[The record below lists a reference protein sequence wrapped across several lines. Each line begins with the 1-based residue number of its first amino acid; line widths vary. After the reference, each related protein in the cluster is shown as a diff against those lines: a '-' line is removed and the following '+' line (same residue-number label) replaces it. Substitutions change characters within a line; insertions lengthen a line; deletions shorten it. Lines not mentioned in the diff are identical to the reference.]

1 MVERDDLMLV
11 IGILTLSILLQIT
24 AAFLALRLIR
34 VTQAKSAWVL
44 IAGAISLMALRRL
57 ITLFQM
63 VFLDTPTTLDLTA
76 EVVALA
82 ISILMVAGIGGI
94 APVFLAMKNS
104 GEALRLNESRLEA
117 LWQLGQMTG
126 ASLPEIAD
134 FALEE
139 GVRLT
144 KSQIGF
150 VGFLEDNG
158 TVLKIQA
165 WSKQVMAQCDVHQQ
179 PLVFPL
185 ERAGVWGEAVR
196 QRQPFIMNDYDAP
209 HPLKKGV
216 PEGHVI
222 LKRLLVIP
230 VMDAGKIVAVAAVAN
245 KAEPYDDSDVRQLTL
260 LMTGMLLLLT
270 RQQAEA
276 ALTAEIERMHEFQT
290 KLIQTSAD
298 GIIAN
303 DLQGNIILFN
313 QGAEKILGY
322 QSGEVIGRL
331 HVSSLYPPGVAREIK
346 KKIHSPELG
355 GPGRLVSYET
365 TVLAKNGEEIPIELS
380 ATLILEEAQEVAIVG
395 FFRDLRERRPGRGPG
410 IRR

>member
-1 MVERDDLMLV
+1 MVEREVLMLV
-11 IGILTLSILLQIT
+11 IGILSLSIVLQVI
-24 AAFLALRLIR
+24 AAILALRLIK

-82 ISILMVAGIGGI
+82 ISILMVLGIAGI

-104 GEALRLNESRLEA
+104 EESLRLNESRLGA

-126 ASLPEIAD
+126 ASVQEIAD
-134 FALEE
+134 FALTE

-150 VGFLEDNG
+150 VGFLKDNG
-158 TVLKIQA
+158 TVLKVQS
-165 WSKQVMAQCDVHQQ
+165 WSKQVMEQCAVHQE

-185 ERAGVWGEAVR
+185 EKAGLWGEAVR
-196 QRQPFIMNDYDAP
+196 QRQPLIINDYNAD

-222 LKRLLVIP
+222 LQRLLVIP
-230 VMDAGKIVAVAAVAN
+230 VMDSGKVVAVAAVGN
-245 KAEPYDDSDVRQLTL
+245 KAANYNGADIRQLTL
-260 LMTGMLLLLT
+260 LMTGMWWLLQ
-270 RQQAEA
+270 RQQDEA

-290 KLIQTSAD
+290 KLIQTSVD
-298 GIIAN
+298 GIIAS
-303 DLQGNIILFN
+303 DPHGNIILFN
-313 QGAEKILGY
+313 QGAENILGY
-322 QSGEVIGRL
+322 QSAEVIGRL
-331 HVSSLYPPGVAREIK
+331 HVSSLYPPGVARAIRQ
-346 KKIHSPELG
+346 KIHSPEHG
-355 GPGRLVSYET
+355 DPGRLVGYKT
-365 TVLAKNGEEIPIELS
+365 AVLAKNGDKIPIELS
-380 ATLILEEAQEVAIVG
+380 ATAILEDSQEVAIVG
-395 FFRDLRERRPGRGPG
+395 FFRDLRERQPAESQSG
-410 IRR
+410 

>member
-1 MVERDDLMLV
+1 MVARDDLMLV

-34 VTQAKSAWVL
+34 VTQAKAAWVL
-44 IAGAISLMALRRL
+44 IAGAISLMALRRS

-63 VFLDTPTTLDLTA
+63 VFLDTPTTLDLTV
-76 EVVALA
+76 EVVALT
-82 ISILMVAGIGGI
+82 ISILMVVGIAGI
-94 APVFLAMKNS
+94 APVFVAMKNS

-117 LWQLGQMTG
+117 LWQLGQMTR
-126 ASLPEIAD
+126 APLQEIAD

-158 TVLKIQA
+158 TVMKVQS
-165 WSKQVMAQCDVHQQ
+165 WSKQVMEQCAVHQE

-185 ERAGVWGEAVR
+185 EKAGLWGEAVR
-196 QRQPFIMNDYDAP
+196 QRQPLIINDYRAD

-222 LKRLLVIP
+222 LQRLLVIP
-230 VMDAGKIVAVAAVAN
+230 VLDSGKVVAVAAVGN
-245 KAEPYDDSDVRQLTL
+245 KAENYNGLDVRQLTL
-260 LMTGMLLLLT
+260 LMTGMWWLLM

-290 KLIQTSAD
+290 KLIQTSVD
-298 GIIAN
+298 GIIAS
-303 DLQGNIILFN
+303 DPHGNIILFN

-346 KKIHSPELG
+346 NKVHSPKHG
-355 GPGRLVSYET
+355 GPGRLVRYET
-365 TVLAKNGEEIPIELS
+365 TVVAKSGEKVPVELS
-380 ATLILEEAQEVAIVG
+380 ATAILEDSQEVAIVG
-395 FFRDLRERRPGRGPG
+395 FFRDLREGQEAVTGNQ
-410 IRR
+410 

>member
-1 MVERDDLMLV
+1 MVARDDLMLV

-34 VTQAKSAWVL
+34 VTQAKAAWVL
-44 IAGAISLMALRRL
+44 IAGAISLMALRRS

-63 VFLDTPTTLDLTA
+63 VFLDTPTTLDLTV
-76 EVVALA
+76 EVVALT
-82 ISILMVAGIGGI
+82 ISILMVVGIAGI
-94 APVFLAMKNS
+94 APVFVAMKNS

-117 LWQLGQMTG
+117 LWQLGQMTR
-126 ASLPEIAD
+126 APLQEIAD

-158 TVLKIQA
+158 TVMKVQS
-165 WSKQVMAQCDVHQQ
+165 WSKQVMEQCAVHQE

-185 ERAGVWGEAVR
+185 EKAGLWGEAVR
-196 QRQPFIMNDYDAP
+196 QRQPLIINDYRAD

-222 LKRLLVIP
+222 LQRLLVIP
-230 VMDAGKIVAVAAVAN
+230 VLDSGKVVAVAAVGN
-245 KAEPYDDSDVRQLTL
+245 KAENYNGLDVRQLTL
-260 LMTGMLLLLT
+260 LMTGMWWLLM

-290 KLIQTSAD
+290 KLIQTSVD
-298 GIIAN
+298 GIIAS
-303 DLQGNIILFN
+303 DPHGNIILFN

-346 KKIHSPELG
+346 NKVHSPTHG
-355 GPGRLVSYET
+355 GPGRLVRYET
-365 TVLAKNGEEIPIELS
+365 TVVAKSGEKIPVELS
-380 ATLILEEAQEVAIVG
+380 ATAILEDSQEVAIVG
-395 FFRDLRERRPGRGPG
+395 FFRDLREGREAVTGNQ
-410 IRR
+410 